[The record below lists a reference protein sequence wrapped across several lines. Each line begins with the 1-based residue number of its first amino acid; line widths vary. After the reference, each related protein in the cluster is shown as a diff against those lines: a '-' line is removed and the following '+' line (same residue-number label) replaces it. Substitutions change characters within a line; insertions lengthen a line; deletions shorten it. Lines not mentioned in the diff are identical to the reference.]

1 MPPTTC
7 LARRISSFPTDPK
20 LRFLRLF
27 AGAML
32 FTSHSSRL
40 VLSFLEPSGMS
51 GGCRFGIWQAASEGG
66 RVATSLPGCRRS
78 HTENLTGDL
87 KIEILKSS
95 PALAERGVGGGVWQ
109 EPRPFIPIS
118 GRHLAHGQ
126 PGLLEQLRR
135 FLNPSAFFSD
145 SSLRE
150 KLGLFASF
158 FPLTPLRLS
167 LFLFLPP
174 TLTVSL
180 ALFSWETSL
189 KS

>member
-150 KLGLFASF
+150 KLGLS
-158 FPLTPLRLS
+158 PLSS
-167 LFLFLPP
+167 L
-174 TLTVSL
+174 
-180 ALFSWETSL
+180 
-189 KS
+189 